1 MIDFTLP
8 PELVELRERTRAF
21 VENEVIPQEPFV
33 DDHDGLPRDRLDAL
47 RAGARGAGIYAPHVP
62 KEWGGL
68 GLNMREM
75 SIVFEEA
82 GRSLIGPLALNC
94 AAPDEGNMHLLAVV
108 ATTAQQEQYLRPL
121 VEGRVRSSF
130 SMTEPPPGAGS
141 DPSMLRTRAERRGDE
156 WVINGDKWYISGAD
170 GCAFTICMAVT
181 GERIDGRGGATMFL
195 VDADNPGF
203 RIVRQIPSLDAGF
216 AGGHCEVEFRD
227 CAVGQ
232 DAVLGAVGE
241 GFKYAQVRLAP
252 ARLTHCM
259 RWLGVAA
266 RALDIAATYANGRAG
281 FGKPLGQHQM
291 VQQMIADSAMELH
304 ASRLMIWHAAW
315 VIDGGGQARQETSM
329 AKTYVSE
336 AVDRVVDRALQITGS
351 HGVSNE
357 LPLASFYRNVRPF
370 RIYDGPSEVHRM
382 VIAQRILREAA
393 ARPAAGIAPTTPE
406 VAEVTTPI
414 ERPKVASTLVD

>member
-8 PELVELRERTRAF
+8 PELAELRDRARAF

-33 DDHDGLPRDRLDAL
+33 DDHDGLPQDRLDAL
-47 RAGARGAGIYAPHVP
+47 RARARSAGIYAPHVP

-108 ATTAQQEQYLRPL
+108 GTAAQQEQYLRPL

-130 SMTEPPPGAGS
+130 SMTEPPRRRLRPLDAAHPRRAARRRLGHQRRQVVHQRGRRLRLHDLHGRHRRADRRARRRDDVPGRRRQPRLPHRPA
-141 DPSMLRTRAERRGDE
+141 DPL
-156 WVINGDKWYISGAD
+156 
-170 GCAFTICMAVT
+170 
-181 GERIDGRGGATMFL
+181 
-195 VDADNPGF
+195 
-203 RIVRQIPSLDAGF
+203 LDAGF

-393 ARPAAGIAPTTPE
+393 AKPAAGIAPTTPE

-414 ERPKVASTLVD
+414 ERPNVASTMVD